1 MSSVDGN
8 RNQLNTFKPLSIAP
22 FLFDTTSILIPKLLG
37 INNVIV
43 TRNDIISTL
52 ICIRYCY

>member
-8 RNQLNTFKPLSIAP
+8 KNQLNTFKTSIAP
-22 FLFDTTSILIPKLLG
+22 LLLDTTSILIPKILG
-37 INNVIV
+37 INDVIV

-52 ICIRYCY
+52 TCVTQY